1 MEADR
6 DLLEVLDAWYD
17 DMRCVSLQNPEK
29 HLEATGH
36 PVLLCMPT
44 FSIWTS
50 SRLKHGLRGLD
61 DAWVPNWPSEIGRCW
76 DVKPIEL
83 QSMEKLRPLCH
94 DLCRTKLKRFAK
106 WSDMV
111 SLLKGRIK
119 ALFSPNSLLWGSFLG
134 KKRLAAICSGCVPG
148 ACPPCVPH
156 VSALCPPWVCF
167 GRASKPCLPCVRHV
181 SAMCPP
187 CVRLVS
193 GICPPLCLP
202 WVRWGRASELCPPCV
217 RHASAMCPP
226 CVCLDSALATPPNL
240 VHHVSAM
247 CPPCLCL
254 LCLPCVRHVLACVR
268 LVSALAFTLARLA
281 FCPPCVR

>member
-36 PVLLCMPT
+36 PVLLSMPT

-94 DLCRTKLKRFAK
+94 DLCRTKLKGFAK

-119 ALFSPNSLLWGSFLG
+119 TLFDDFFERNKSSKHHWSSAESPMRQ
-134 KKRLAAICSGCVPG
+134 RLAGRWHRCSQ
-148 ACPPCVPH
+148 
-156 VSALCPPWVCF
+156 
-167 GRASKPCLPCVRHV
+167 R
-181 SAMCPP
+181 
-187 CVRLVS
+187 
-193 GICPPLCLP
+193 
-202 WVRWGRASELCPPCV
+202 
-217 RHASAMCPP
+217 
-226 CVCLDSALATPPNL
+226 
-240 VHHVSAM
+240 
-247 CPPCLCL
+247 
-254 LCLPCVRHVLACVR
+254 
-268 LVSALAFTLARLA
+268 
-281 FCPPCVR
+281 